1 MLHLYINLSIR
12 VIIMPQNHSQKQKP
26 FDATGNIDYNN
37 VRDDHL
43 IFIGGIASLV
53 MAAIVLLNT
62 VLANIYLSLLV
73 IAAVLV
79 VILLATLCVTRISF
93 FHYALPSLAVVMF
106 SLVLFAFTQQHLG

>member
-1 MLHLYINLSIR
+1 
-12 VIIMPQNHSQKQKP
+12 MPQKQSQKQQP
-26 FDATGNIDYNN
+26 LDATGNIDYNN

-43 IFIGGIASLV
+43 IFIGGITSLV

-62 VLANIYLSLLV
+62 ALANIYLSLLV
-73 IAAVLV
+73 IAAVML

-93 FHYALPSLAVVMF
+93 FHYALPSLAVVML

>member
-1 MLHLYINLSIR
+1 
-12 VIIMPQNHSQKQKP
+12 MPQNHSQKQKP

-43 IFIGGIASLV
+43 IFIGGITCLV

-62 VLANIYLSLLV
+62 ALANIYLSLLV
-73 IAAVLV
+73 IAAVIV
-79 VILLATLCVTRISF
+79 VILLATLCVTRIGF